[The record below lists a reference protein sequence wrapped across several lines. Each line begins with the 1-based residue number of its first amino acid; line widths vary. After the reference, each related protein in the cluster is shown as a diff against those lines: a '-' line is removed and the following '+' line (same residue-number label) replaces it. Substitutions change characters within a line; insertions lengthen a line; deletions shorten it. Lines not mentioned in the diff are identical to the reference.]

1 MRRRDLVFL
10 VPAIAAAA
18 RERDPASDLT
28 DIILPGAAQARVG
41 FYIETTLRHS
51 PQELR
56 DQWARGLEAL
66 AAEARRQF
74 TKPFTELSREQ
85 QTEIVAFMARGES
98 SPQTELERFFA
109 LAKRL
114 TVDGYV
120 LSDEG
125 QRNWLGVDGDAHGE
139 FAGCTHPEHQYKP

>member
-10 VPAIAAAA
+10 VPALAAAA
-18 RERDPASDLT
+18 ESDPAADLA
-28 DIILPGAAQARVG
+28 DIILPGAARARVG

-51 PQELR
+51 PQKLR
-56 DQWARGLEAL
+56 DQWARGLGAL
-66 AAEARRQF
+66 ATETRQRFGKAF
-74 TKPFTELSREQ
+74 TQLTREQ
-85 QTEIVAFMARGES
+85 QTEIVAFMARGEAN
-98 SPQTELERFFA
+98 PQSELERFFA

-125 QRNWLGVDGDAHGE
+125 QREWLGVDGDAHGE